1 MKNFP
6 LLSAAFLPL
15 LLVSCST
22 TPLPPQAGGPL
33 SPQAAPGPVAATAA
47 ATGGETDGSIPNAP
61 LEYALGKGSTADGI
75 SNCSLSAS
83 APSKSPLKRQQL
95 QFAFRRTGPAGWV
108 VQRMIVQTGASK
120 SQADLQS
127 LLAAALRKSGGA
139 ARGDE
144 LAKIGD
150 IRFGGELR
158 LVADGNGGTSF
169 LYNPGMPDGNPTLS
183 AEEGGLFAN
192 LLSR

>member
-1 MKNFP
+1 M
-6 LLSAAFLPL
+6 
-15 LLVSCST
+15 
-22 TPLPPQAGGPL
+22 GG
-33 SPQAAPGPVAATAA
+33 S
-47 ATGGETDGSIPNAP
+47 
-61 LEYALGKGSTADGI
+61 
-75 SNCSLSAS
+75 
-83 APSKSPLKRQQL
+83 
-95 QFAFRRTGPAGWV
+95 WV

-127 LLAAALRKSGGA
+127 LLAAALRKSGAA

-158 LVADGNGGTSF
+158 LVADGAGGTSF
-169 LYNPGMPDGNPTLS
+169 AYNPGLPDGNPTLS
-183 AEEGGLFAN
+183 PQEGAAFTD